1 MQEDH
6 PIDRLVVAVAGVASP
21 SAVAAVRAS
30 AQELAGRRS
39 WTLGSPEFFD
49 QSENADD
56 GSVGLVL
63 SIYTALPP
71 WGQELD
77 REVDRAHLE
86 EVKELMGE
94 VARVSDRANISFTVD
109 LGGEMIGTVQ
119 GGRMDNSLEVGLIG
133 EWERV
138 LGTAQS

>member
-6 PIDRLVVAVAGVASP
+6 PIDQLVVAVAGVASP
-21 SAVAAVRAS
+21 SAVAAVRAA

-39 WTLGSPEFFD
+39 WALGSPEFFD
-49 QSENADD
+49 QSDNANG

-77 REVDRAHLE
+77 RDVDRAHLE

-94 VARVSDRANISFTVD
+94 VTLVSNRENISF
-109 LGGEMIGTVQ
+109 
-119 GGRMDNSLEVGLIG
+119 
-133 EWERV
+133 
-138 LGTAQS
+138 